1 MEKIIVLNHKMNMR
15 YNEIKDYIKTLK
27 KLNLKPI
34 VFPTS
39 IYAKDFIENNFKTG
53 IQNIYYKNE
62 GPYTGEISG
71 GQAKSLGIEYVL
83 IGHSERREIFS
94 ESNEEINKKIKA
106 ALRDNLKVIL
116 CVGEKKA
123 EDYKKVLK
131 KQITESLKDIDIN
144 EEVIIA
150 YEPEWSIGTNEI
162 PSKEEL
168 KKIINYIKSLTNYG
182 IMVLYGGSVD
192 STVIETLKEVEEVS
206 GFIIGGN
213 STNIN
218 ELIRIKEVVN

>member
-39 IYAKDFIENNFKTG
+39 IYAKEFIENNFKTG

-62 GPYTGEISG
+62 GPYTGEISV

-106 ALRDNLKVIL
+106 ALRDDLKVIL

-131 KQITESLKDIDIN
+131 KQITECLKDIN

-150 YEPEWSIGTNEI
+150 YEPVWSIGTNEI
-162 PSKEEL
+162 PSKEEV
-168 KKIINYIKSLTNYG
+168 KKIINYIKSLTNYD

-192 STVIETLKEVEEVS
+192 STVIKTLKEVEEVS

-218 ELIRIKEVVN
+218 ELIRIKEVVS

>member
-15 YNEIKDYIKTLK
+15 YSEIKDYIKILK
-27 KLNLKPI
+27 KIDLDPI

-39 IYAKDFIENNFKTG
+39 IYAKDFIDNKIKTG

-71 GQAKSLGIEYVL
+71 SQARSLGIDYAL
-83 IGHSERREIFS
+83 IGHHERRELFK

-123 EDYKKVLK
+123 DDYKKVLK
-131 KQITESLKDIDIN
+131 KQIEEGLKDINDEI
-144 EEVIIA
+144 IIA
-150 YEPEWSIGTNEI
+150 YEPAWSIGTNEI
-162 PSKEEL
+162 PCKEEV
-168 KKIINYIKSLTNYG
+168 KNVINYIKSLVNYD
-182 IMVLYGGSVD
+182 IIVLYGGSVD
-192 STVIETLKEVEEVS
+192 STVIKDLKEVNEVS
-206 GFIIGGN
+206 GFLIGGN
-213 STNIN
+213 STNIS
-218 ELIRIKEVVN
+218 ELIRIKEVVK